1 MIVALNVIFLCA
13 ITLIKAK
20 SICDKCSLD
29 IAAYLTVFRCS
40 KIATNLT
47 VFCCSKFNSNAASKI
62 AINLAAFA
70 VSIRLGVAPIR
81 IETGRYERLSVSERI
96 CFHCKSCVEDELHVL
111 INCPLYDELRSNFY
125 QSLQVIGI
133 NMDEKSPISQFNF
146 ILNSLDE
153 KLIRMSAK
161 FCCEILTRRRK
172 ALYK

>member
-1 MIVALNVIFLCA
+1 M
-13 ITLIKAK
+13 
-20 SICDKCSLD
+20 
-29 IAAYLTVFRCS
+29 
-40 KIATNLT
+40 
-47 VFCCSKFNSNAASKI
+47 
-62 AINLAAFA
+62 
-70 VSIRLGVAPIR
+70 
-81 IETGRYERLSVSERI
+81 
-96 CFHCKSCVEDELHVL
+96 EDELHVL

-153 KLIRMSAK
+153 KLIRTSAK